1 MLHFFKYYL
10 IFSIG
15 ISATIFFARRLSL
28 GQVGGASLTMIL
40 AGMSEN
46 YINLQTDYANIFV
59 VSAFI
64 AMSSDNIISQIKDIL
79 FIGVISSI
87 CYINSYNYFQGI
99 GGSLGMCAFV
109 SVSIFYI
116 LKKGYNFI

>member
-1 MLHFFKYYL
+1 MLYFFKYYL

-15 ISATIFFARRLSL
+15 ISATIFFVRRFSL
-28 GQVGGASLTMIL
+28 GPVGGASLTMIL
-40 AGMSEN
+40 AGISEN

-64 AMSSDNIISQIKDIL
+64 GMSSENIINQIKDIL
-79 FIGVISSI
+79 LIGIISSI
-87 CYINSYNYFQGI
+87 CYINFYSYFKGV

-116 LKKGYNFI
+116 LKNVTKTI